1 MDGFVMAEKSNTNE
15 DAAQTA
21 LMCQF
26 CDQQN
31 IKWKCVDCDILL
43 CSSCKEKI
51 HKKLKSADKHKILS
65 IQDIGK
71 NSSTAKK
78 VNSNIVTV
86 TITHL
91 VLSTGAA
98 VLDTE
103 SIFQLF
109 VSYNFLGIKA
119 HELETPFSL
128 PKPKA
133 EQPINFN
140 FSKTFH
146 VDMATNYPKRKYL
159 AGMLLPDDP
168 DGGSMGKKYC
178 CVPLC
183 HNTSDTVTENGSKVI
198 LHRFPMSEKKSHI
211 KRQWITRVN
220 NVRANFVV
228 NDSSRIC
235 SEHFEGPF
243 TDQSL
248 PTRFPSKPQKEVKTR
263 RPLLKYELNV
273 DNNNNIPPCDTNEP
287 Y

>member
-71 NSSTAKK
+71 NTSTAKR

-98 VLDTE
+98 VLDKE
-103 SIFQLF
+103 SISQLF
-109 VSYNFLGIKA
+109 VSYIFLGIEL

-140 FSKTFH
+140 YSKTFH
-146 VDMATNYPKRKYL
+146 VDMAKNYPKRKYL

-168 DGGSMGKKYC
+168 DGGRIRFTVVSE
-178 CVPLC
+178 PLEDDDDGEC
-183 HNTSDTVTENGSKVI
+183 EDIGIAFVSVRDILMNHNDVI
-198 LHRFPMSEKKSHI
+198 DHDIPIFDAKNEKEKI
-211 KRQWITRVN
+211 G
-220 NVRANFVV
+220 A
-228 NDSSRIC
+228 
-235 SEHFEGPF
+235 
-243 TDQSL
+243 
-248 PTRFPSKPQKEVKTR
+248 
-263 RPLLKYELNV
+263 LNV
-273 DNNNNIPPCDTNEP
+273 TVQCLSALEAIEKEMQIDGTF
-287 Y
+287 

>member
-1 MDGFVMAEKSNTNE
+1 MAEKSNTNE

-71 NSSTAKK
+71 NTSTAKR

-98 VLDTE
+98 VLDNE
-103 SIFQLF
+103 SICQLF

-119 HELETPFSL
+119 NELETPFSL

-133 EQPINFN
+133 EQQINFN
-140 FSKTFH
+140 FSKTYH
-146 VDMATNYPKRKYL
+146 VDMATNYPKRQYL

-168 DGGSMGKKYC
+168 DGGRIRFTVVSEPSEDDDDGEC
-178 CVPLC
+178 EDIGIAFVSVRDILIN
-183 HNTSDTVTENGSKVI
+183 HNDVIDHDIPIFDSKN
-198 LHRFPMSEKKSHI
+198 EKEKI
-211 KRQWITRVN
+211 G
-220 NVRANFVV
+220 A
-228 NDSSRIC
+228 
-235 SEHFEGPF
+235 
-243 TDQSL
+243 
-248 PTRFPSKPQKEVKTR
+248 
-263 RPLLKYELNV
+263 LNV
-273 DNNNNIPPCDTNEP
+273 TVQCLSALEAIEKEMQIDGTF
-287 Y
+287 

>member
-1 MDGFVMAEKSNTNE
+1 MAEKSNTNE

-78 VNSNIVTV
+78 SNIVTV

-133 EQPINFN
+133 KQPINFN

-146 VDMATNYPKRKYL
+146 VDMATNYPKRQYL

-168 DGGSMGKKYC
+168 NGG
-178 CVPLC
+178 
-183 HNTSDTVTENGSKVI
+183 
-198 LHRFPMSEKKSHI
+198 
-211 KRQWITRVN
+211 
-220 NVRANFVV
+220 
-228 NDSSRIC
+228 RIC
-235 SEHFEGPF
+235 FTVVSE
-243 TDQSL
+243 
-248 PTRFPSKPQKEVKTR
+248 PSEDDDDGECEDIGIEFVSVRDILINHNDVIDHDVPIFDAKNEKEKIGA
-263 RPLLKYELNV
+263 LNLTV
-273 DNNNNIPPCDTNEP
+273 QCLSALEAIEKEMQIDGTFYN